1 MDVGT
6 IFSVVTANMDS
17 AAYAMAS
24 AAVATPQRDLSSNED
39 AKLNCNCER
48 NQATAR
54 STAVNAVV
62 SNCVGFKWSTG
73 AV

>member
-24 AAVATPQRDLSSNED
+24 AAVAASPRDLSSNED
-39 AKLNCNCER
+39 AK
-48 NQATAR
+48 
-54 STAVNAVV
+54 
-62 SNCVGFKWSTG
+62 
-73 AV
+73 